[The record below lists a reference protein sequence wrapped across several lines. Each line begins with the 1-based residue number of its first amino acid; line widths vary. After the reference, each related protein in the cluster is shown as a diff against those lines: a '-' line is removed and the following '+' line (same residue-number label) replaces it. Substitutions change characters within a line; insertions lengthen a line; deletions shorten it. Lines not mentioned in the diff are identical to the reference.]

1 MEEHYNS
8 LQEEAEAKTRKLKKL
23 WTKYKGAQAEIADMQ
38 AEFQREKEDILDTIR
53 ELSVA
58 AMGFEPQGGLRK
70 RGAPPHPRH
79 SPLSGCCR
87 RRSAS

>member
-1 MEEHYNS
+1 
-8 LQEEAEAKTRKLKKL
+8 
-23 WTKYKGAQAEIADMQ
+23 MQ

-70 RGAPPHPRH
+70 RGAPTHPRH